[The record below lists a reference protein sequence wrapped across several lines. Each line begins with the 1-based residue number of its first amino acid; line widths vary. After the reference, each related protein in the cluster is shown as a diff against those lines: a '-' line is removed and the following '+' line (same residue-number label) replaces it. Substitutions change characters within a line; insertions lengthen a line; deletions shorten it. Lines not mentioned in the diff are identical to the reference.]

1 MEESAIIF
9 KKYFKRLYDEVGIE
23 WTEEDTKQ
31 MEKLS
36 EVLRRE
42 ATKIKKG
49 DKVLIHKTKDGE
61 VAHRL

>member
-1 MEESAIIF
+1 MEESAKIF
-9 KKYFKRLYDEVGIE
+9 KKYFKRLYDKAGIE

-36 EVLRRE
+36 EALRRE

-49 DKVLIHKTKDGE
+49 DKILIHNTKEGK
-61 VAHRL
+61 VT